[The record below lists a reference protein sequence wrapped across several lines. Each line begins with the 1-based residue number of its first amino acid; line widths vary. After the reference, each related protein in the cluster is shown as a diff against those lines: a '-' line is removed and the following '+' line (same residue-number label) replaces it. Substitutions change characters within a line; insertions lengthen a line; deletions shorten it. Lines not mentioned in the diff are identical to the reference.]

1 MSPFLPSFS
10 TAIFIYVDCVSS
22 PFTSDSNSKCVGSG
36 SGSGPGSGSN
46 SEGESTH
53 PLANFEKIIIEDAVS
68 STTAGINEANNMESQ
83 VSESSDRVSA
93 LFEGDITNESDEQLF
108 DQFADVMS
116 QVRLG

>member
-22 PFTSDSNSKCVGSG
+22 PFTSDSNSKCV
-36 SGSGPGSGSN
+36 GPGSGSN

-68 STTAGINEANNMESQ
+68 STTAGENEANDMETQ